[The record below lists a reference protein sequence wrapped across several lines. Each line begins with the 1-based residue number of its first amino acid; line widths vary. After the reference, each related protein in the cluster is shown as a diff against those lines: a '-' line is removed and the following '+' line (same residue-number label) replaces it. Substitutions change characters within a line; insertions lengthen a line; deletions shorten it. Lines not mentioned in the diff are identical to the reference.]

1 MVLTLAKPKDNS
13 LSTLIWTNNTMKF
26 LLKRITGNHTLMLKV
41 FFYLANQVVDATEN
55 DLDDRILDVLE
66 KVLGKLDIDNIEDE
80 VDEMINSAPVGD

>member
-1 MVLTLAKPKDNS
+1 
-13 LSTLIWTNNTMKF
+13 MKF

-41 FFYLANQVVDATEN
+41 FFYLANKVVDATEN